1 MNINDLLVSYNQVQ
15 VPSYLSQPQ
24 PDYSNDIYNED
35 SIYNQAQL
43 FNQEL
48 YDRVTNKPKSG
59 FAGWKPLEKSL
70 DPKLADTSY
79 VPTKGSKS
87 FNLAMTSYLAKHPE
101 DAKYRQTLTEIAAK
115 ESNFNPTVK
124 NAKSSASG
132 YFQFINSTRKQYAPH
147 LTREQFL
154 NNPEEQISA
163 AVKLLKANRNISS
176 KFNNLRG
183 LSQLQVDYGM
193 WFSPAALTKYLRTG
207 NSNFKDAQGT
217 SLMTAL
223 NKMA

>member
-1 MNINDLLVSYNQVQ
+1 MGISDLFVSYNQVQ
-15 VPSYLSQPQ
+15 APSYLESPQ
-24 PDYSNDIYNED
+24 IEYTPIGEE
-35 SIYNQAQL
+35 L
-43 FNQEL
+43 TNQENL
-48 YDRVTNKPKSG
+48 DRIQSRNQKKEG
-59 FAGWKPLEKSL
+59 FARWNPLEQN
-70 DPKLADTSY
+70 TSEDNSTNTSHT
-79 VPTKGSKS
+79 PAKGSKS

-147 LTREQFL
+147 LTKEQFL

-176 KFNNLRG
+176 KFANLRG

-193 WFSPAALTKYLRTG
+193 WFSPAALSQYLKTG
-207 NSNFKDAQGT
+207 KSNFRDPQGT
-217 SLMTAL
+217 SLMAVL

>member
-1 MNINDLLVSYNQVQ
+1 MGISDLFASYNQVQ
-15 VPSYLSQPQ
+15 APSYLESPQ
-24 PDYSNDIYNED
+24 IEYTPIGEE
-35 SIYNQAQL
+35 L
-43 FNQEL
+43 TNQENL
-48 YDRVTNKPKSG
+48 DRIQSRNQKKEG
-59 FAGWKPLEKSL
+59 FAGWNPLEQN
-70 DPKLADTSY
+70 TSEDNSTNTSHI
-79 VPTKGSKS
+79 PAKGSKS

-101 DAKYRQTLTEIAAK
+101 DAKYRQTLTKIAAK
-115 ESNFNPTVK
+115 ESNFNPTAK

-147 LTREQFL
+147 LTKEQFL

-176 KFNNLRG
+176 KFANLRG

-193 WFSPAALTKYLRTG
+193 WFSPAALSQYLKTG
-207 NSNFKDAQGT
+207 KSNFRDPQGT
-217 SLMTAL
+217 SLMAVL

>member
-1 MNINDLLVSYNQVQ
+1 MGISDLFVSYNQVQ
-15 VPSYLSQPQ
+15 APSYLESPQ
-24 PDYSNDIYNED
+24 IEYTPIGEELTTQENLDRIQSR
-35 SIYNQAQL
+35 NQKK
-43 FNQEL
+43 E
-48 YDRVTNKPKSG
+48 G
-59 FAGWKPLEKSL
+59 FAGWNPLEQN
-70 DPKLADTSY
+70 TSEDNSINTSHT
-79 VPTKGSKS
+79 PARGSKS
-87 FNLAMTSYLAKHPE
+87 FNLAMASYLAKHPE

-147 LTREQFL
+147 LTKEQFL

-176 KFNNLRG
+176 KFANLRG
-183 LSQLQVDYGM
+183 LSQLQIDYGM
-193 WFSPAALTKYLRTG
+193 WFSPAALSQYLKTG
-207 NSNFKDAQGT
+207 KSNFKDPQGT
-217 SLMTAL
+217 SLMTVL

>member
-1 MNINDLLVSYNQVQ
+1 MGISDLFVSYNQVQ
-15 VPSYLSQPQ
+15 APSYLESPQ
-24 PDYSNDIYNED
+24 IEYTPIGEE
-35 SIYNQAQL
+35 L
-43 FNQEL
+43 TNQENL
-48 YDRVTNKPKSG
+48 DRIQSRNQKKEG
-59 FAGWKPLEKSL
+59 FAGWNAIEQNTLEDNS
-70 DPKLADTSY
+70 ATTSHT
-79 VPTKGSKS
+79 PAKGSKS

-124 NAKSSASG
+124 NSKSSASG

-147 LTREQFL
+147 LTKEQFL

-176 KFNNLRG
+176 KFSNLRG

-193 WFSPAALTKYLRTG
+193 WFSPAALSNYLKTG
-207 NSNFKDAQGT
+207 KSGFKDPQGT
-217 SLMTAL
+217 SLMTVL

>member
-1 MNINDLLVSYNQVQ
+1 MGISDLFVSYNQVQ
-15 VPSYLSQPQ
+15 APSYLESPQ
-24 PDYSNDIYNED
+24 IEYTPIGEELT
-35 SIYNQAQL
+35 NQKNLDRIQSR
-43 FNQEL
+43 NQKKE
-48 YDRVTNKPKSG
+48 G
-59 FAGWKPLEKSL
+59 FAGWNPLEQN
-70 DPKLADTSY
+70 TSEDNSTNTSHI
-79 VPTKGSKS
+79 PAKGSKS
-87 FNLAMTSYLAKHPE
+87 FNLAMASYLAKHPE

-147 LTREQFL
+147 LTKEQFL

-176 KFNNLRG
+176 KFANLRG

-193 WFSPAALTKYLRTG
+193 WFSPAALSRYLKTG
-207 NSNFKDAQGT
+207 KSNFRDSQGT
-217 SLMTAL
+217 SLMAVL

>member
-1 MNINDLLVSYNQVQ
+1 MGISDLFVSYNQVQ
-15 VPSYLSQPQ
+15 APSYLESPQ
-24 PDYSNDIYNED
+24 IEYTPIGEE
-35 SIYNQAQL
+35 L
-43 FNQEL
+43 TNQENL
-48 YDRVTNKPKSG
+48 DRIQSRNQKKEG
-59 FAGWKPLEKSL
+59 FAGWNPLEQN
-70 DPKLADTSY
+70 TSEDNSTNTSHI
-79 VPTKGSKS
+79 PAKGSKS

-132 YFQFINSTRKQYAPH
+132 YFQFIDSTRKQYAPH
-147 LTREQFL
+147 LTKEQFL

-176 KFNNLRG
+176 KFANLRG

-193 WFSPAALTKYLRTG
+193 WFSPAALSQYLKTG
-207 NSNFKDAQGT
+207 KSNFRDPQGT
-217 SLMTAL
+217 SLMAVL

>member
-1 MNINDLLVSYNQVQ
+1 MGISDLFVSYNQVQ
-15 VPSYLSQPQ
+15 APSYLESPQ
-24 PDYSNDIYNED
+24 VEYTPIGEEL
-35 SIYNQAQL
+35 A
-43 FNQEL
+43 NQENL
-48 YDRVTNKPKSG
+48 DRIQSRNQKKEG
-59 FAGWKPLEKSL
+59 FAGWNPLEQN
-70 DPKLADTSY
+70 TSEDNLTNTSHI
-79 VPTKGSKS
+79 PAKGSKS

-115 ESNFNPTVK
+115 ESNFNSTVK

-147 LTREQFL
+147 LTKEQFL

-176 KFNNLRG
+176 KFANLRG

-193 WFSPAALTKYLRTG
+193 WFSPAALSQYLKTG
-207 NSNFKDAQGT
+207 KSNFRDPQGT
-217 SLMTAL
+217 SLMAVL

>member
-1 MNINDLLVSYNQVQ
+1 MGISDLFVSYNQVQ
-15 VPSYLSQPQ
+15 APSYLESPKIEYTPIGEELTTQENLDRIQ
-24 PDYSNDIYNED
+24 SR
-35 SIYNQAQL
+35 NQKK
-43 FNQEL
+43 E
-48 YDRVTNKPKSG
+48 G
-59 FAGWKPLEKSL
+59 FAGWNPLEQN
-70 DPKLADTSY
+70 TSEDNSTNTSHT
-79 VPTKGSKS
+79 PAKGSKS
-87 FNLAMTSYLAKHPE
+87 FNLAMASYLAKHPE

-147 LTREQFL
+147 LTKEQFL

-176 KFNNLRG
+176 KFANLRG
-183 LSQLQVDYGM
+183 LSQLQIDYGM
-193 WFSPAALTKYLRTG
+193 WFSPAALSQYLKTG
-207 NSNFKDAQGT
+207 KSNFKDPQGT
-217 SLMTAL
+217 SLMTVL

>member
-1 MNINDLLVSYNQVQ
+1 MGISDLFVSYNQVQ
-15 VPSYLSQPQ
+15 VPSYLESPQ
-24 PDYSNDIYNED
+24 IEYTPIGEELTTQENLDRIQSR
-35 SIYNQAQL
+35 NQKK
-43 FNQEL
+43 E
-48 YDRVTNKPKSG
+48 G
-59 FAGWKPLEKSL
+59 FAGWNPLEQN
-70 DPKLADTSY
+70 TSEDNSTNTSHT
-79 VPTKGSKS
+79 PAKGSKS
-87 FNLAMTSYLAKHPE
+87 FNLAMASYLAKHPE

-147 LTREQFL
+147 LTKEQFL

-176 KFNNLRG
+176 KFANLRG
-183 LSQLQVDYGM
+183 LSQLQIDYGM
-193 WFSPAALTKYLRTG
+193 WFSPAALSQYLRTG
-207 NSNFKDAQGT
+207 KSNFKDPQGT
-217 SLMTAL
+217 SLMTVL

>member
-1 MNINDLLVSYNQVQ
+1 MGISDLFVSYNQVQ
-15 VPSYLSQPQ
+15 APSYLESPQ
-24 PDYSNDIYNED
+24 IEYTPIGEE
-35 SIYNQAQL
+35 L
-43 FNQEL
+43 TNQENL
-48 YDRVTNKPKSG
+48 DRIQSRNQKKEG
-59 FAGWKPLEKSL
+59 FTGWNPLEQN
-70 DPKLADTSY
+70 TSEDNSTNTSHI
-79 VPTKGSKS
+79 PAKGSKS

-147 LTREQFL
+147 LTKEQFL

-176 KFNNLRG
+176 KFANLRG

-193 WFSPAALTKYLRTG
+193 WFSPAALSQYLKTG
-207 NSNFKDAQGT
+207 KSNFRDSQGT
-217 SLMTAL
+217 SLMAVL

>member
-1 MNINDLLVSYNQVQ
+1 MGISDLFVSYNQVQ
-15 VPSYLSQPQ
+15 APSYLESPQ
-24 PDYSNDIYNED
+24 IEYTPIGEELTTQENLDRIQSR
-35 SIYNQAQL
+35 NQKK
-43 FNQEL
+43 E
-48 YDRVTNKPKSG
+48 G
-59 FAGWKPLEKSL
+59 FAGWNLLEQN
-70 DPKLADTSY
+70 TSEDNSTNTSHT
-79 VPTKGSKS
+79 PAKGSKS
-87 FNLAMTSYLAKHPE
+87 FNLAMASYLAKHPE

-147 LTREQFL
+147 LTKEQFL

-176 KFNNLRG
+176 KFANLRG
-183 LSQLQVDYGM
+183 LSQLQIDYGM
-193 WFSPAALTKYLRTG
+193 WFSPAALSQYLKTG
-207 NSNFKDAQGT
+207 KSNFKDPQGT
-217 SLMTAL
+217 SLMTVL

>member
-1 MNINDLLVSYNQVQ
+1 MGISDLFVSYNQVQ
-15 VPSYLSQPQ
+15 APSYLESPQ
-24 PDYSNDIYNED
+24 IEYTPIGEE
-35 SIYNQAQL
+35 L
-43 FNQEL
+43 TNQENL
-48 YDRVTNKPKSG
+48 DRIQSRNQKKEG
-59 FAGWKPLEKSL
+59 FAGWNPLEQN
-70 DPKLADTSY
+70 TSEDNSTNTSHI
-79 VPTKGSKS
+79 PAKGSKS

-147 LTREQFL
+147 LTKEQFL
-154 NNPEEQISA
+154 SNPEEQISA

-176 KFNNLRG
+176 KFANLRG

-193 WFSPAALTKYLRTG
+193 WFSPAALSQYLKTG
-207 NSNFKDAQGT
+207 KSNFRDPQGT
-217 SLMTAL
+217 SLMAVL

>member
-1 MNINDLLVSYNQVQ
+1 MGISDLFVSYNQVQ
-15 VPSYLSQPQ
+15 APSYLESPQ
-24 PDYSNDIYNED
+24 VEYTPIGEE
-35 SIYNQAQL
+35 L
-43 FNQEL
+43 TNQENL
-48 YDRVTNKPKSG
+48 DRIQSRNQKKEG
-59 FAGWKPLEKSL
+59 FAGWNPLEQN
-70 DPKLADTSY
+70 TSEDNLTNTSHI
-79 VPTKGSKS
+79 PAKGSKY
-87 FNLAMTSYLAKHPE
+87 FNLAMTTYLAKHPE

-147 LTREQFL
+147 LTKEQFL

-176 KFNNLRG
+176 KFANLRG

-193 WFSPAALTKYLRTG
+193 WFSPAALSQYLKTG
-207 NSNFKDAQGT
+207 KSNFRDPQGT
-217 SLMTAL
+217 SLMAVL

>member
-1 MNINDLLVSYNQVQ
+1 MGISDLFVSYNQVQ
-15 VPSYLSQPQ
+15 APSYLESPQ
-24 PDYSNDIYNED
+24 IEYTPIGEE
-35 SIYNQAQL
+35 L
-43 FNQEL
+43 TNQENL
-48 YDRVTNKPKSG
+48 DRIQSRNQKKEG
-59 FAGWKPLEKSL
+59 FAGWNAIEQNTLEDNS
-70 DPKLADTSY
+70 ATTSHT
-79 VPTKGSKS
+79 PAKGSKS

-124 NAKSSASG
+124 NSKSSASG

-147 LTREQFL
+147 LTKEQFL

-176 KFNNLRG
+176 KFSNLRG

-193 WFSPAALTKYLRTG
+193 WFSPAALSQYLKTG
-207 NSNFKDAQGT
+207 KSGFKDPQGT
-217 SLMTAL
+217 SLMTVL

>member
-1 MNINDLLVSYNQVQ
+1 MGISDLFVSYNWVQ
-15 VPSYLSQPQ
+15 APSYLYSPQ
-24 PDYSNDIYNED
+24 VEYTPIGEE
-35 SIYNQAQL
+35 L
-43 FNQEL
+43 TNQENL
-48 YDRVTNKPKSG
+48 DKIQSRNQKKEG
-59 FAGWKPLEKSL
+59 FAGWNPLEQN
-70 DPKLADTSY
+70 TSEDNSTNTSHT
-79 VPTKGSKS
+79 PAKGSKS

-101 DAKYRQTLTEIAAK
+101 DAKCRQTLTEIAAK

-132 YFQFINSTRKQYAPH
+132 YFQFINSTRKQYAPY
-147 LTREQFL
+147 LTKEQFL

-176 KFNNLRG
+176 KFANLRG

-193 WFSPAALTKYLRTG
+193 WFSPAALSQYLKTG
-207 NSNFKDAQGT
+207 KSNFRDPQGT
-217 SLMTAL
+217 SLMAVL

>member
-1 MNINDLLVSYNQVQ
+1 MGISDLFVSYNQVQ
-15 VPSYLSQPQ
+15 APSYLESPQ
-24 PDYSNDIYNED
+24 IEYTPIGEE
-35 SIYNQAQL
+35 L
-43 FNQEL
+43 TNQENL
-48 YDRVTNKPKSG
+48 DRIQSRNQKKEG
-59 FAGWKPLEKSL
+59 FAGWNAIEQNTLEDNS
-70 DPKLADTSY
+70 ATTSHT
-79 VPTKGSKS
+79 PAKGSKS

-124 NAKSSASG
+124 NSKSSASG

-147 LTREQFL
+147 LTKEQFL

-176 KFNNLRG
+176 KFANLRG

-193 WFSPAALTKYLRTG
+193 WFSPAALSQYLKTG
-207 NSNFKDAQGT
+207 KSNFRDPQGT
-217 SLMTAL
+217 SLMAVL

>member
-1 MNINDLLVSYNQVQ
+1 MGISDLFVSYNQVQ
-15 VPSYLSQPQ
+15 APSYLESPQ
-24 PDYSNDIYNED
+24 IEYTPIGEE
-35 SIYNQAQL
+35 L
-43 FNQEL
+43 TNQENL
-48 YDRVTNKPKSG
+48 DRIQSRNQKKEG
-59 FAGWKPLEKSL
+59 FAGWNPLEQN
-70 DPKLADTSY
+70 TSEDNSINTSHI
-79 VPTKGSKS
+79 PAKGSKS

-147 LTREQFL
+147 LTKEQFL

-176 KFNNLRG
+176 KFANLRG

-193 WFSPAALTKYLRTG
+193 WFSPAALSQYLKTG
-207 NSNFKDAQGT
+207 KSNFRDPQGT
-217 SLMTAL
+217 SLMAVL

>member
-1 MNINDLLVSYNQVQ
+1 MGISDLFVSYNQVQ
-15 VPSYLSQPQ
+15 VPSYLESPQ
-24 PDYSNDIYNED
+24 IEYTPIGEELTTQENLDRIQSR
-35 SIYNQAQL
+35 NQKK
-43 FNQEL
+43 E
-48 YDRVTNKPKSG
+48 G
-59 FAGWKPLEKSL
+59 FAGWNPLEQN
-70 DPKLADTSY
+70 TSEDNSTSTSHT
-79 VPTKGSKS
+79 PAKGSKS
-87 FNLAMTSYLAKHPE
+87 FNLAMASYLAKHPE

-147 LTREQFL
+147 LTKEQFL

-176 KFNNLRG
+176 KFANLRG
-183 LSQLQVDYGM
+183 LSQLQIDYGM
-193 WFSPAALTKYLRTG
+193 WFSPAALSQYLKTG
-207 NSNFKDAQGT
+207 KSNFKDPQGT
-217 SLMTAL
+217 SLMTVL

>member
-1 MNINDLLVSYNQVQ
+1 MGISDLFVSYNQVQ
-15 VPSYLSQPQ
+15 APSYLESPQ
-24 PDYSNDIYNED
+24 IEYTPIGEELTTQENLDRIQSR
-35 SIYNQAQL
+35 NQKK
-43 FNQEL
+43 E
-48 YDRVTNKPKSG
+48 G
-59 FAGWKPLEKSL
+59 FAGWNPLEQN
-70 DPKLADTSY
+70 TSEDNSTNTSHI
-79 VPTKGSKS
+79 PAKGSKS

-147 LTREQFL
+147 LTKEQFL
-154 NNPEEQISA
+154 NNPEEQISV

-176 KFNNLRG
+176 KFANLRG
-183 LSQLQVDYGM
+183 LSQLQIDYGM
-193 WFSPAALTKYLRTG
+193 WFSPAALSQYLKTG
-207 NSNFKDAQGT
+207 KSNFKDPQGT
-217 SLMTAL
+217 SLMTVL

>member
-1 MNINDLLVSYNQVQ
+1 MGISDLFVSYNQVQ
-15 VPSYLSQPQ
+15 APSYLESPQ
-24 PDYSNDIYNED
+24 VEYTPIGEE
-35 SIYNQAQL
+35 L
-43 FNQEL
+43 TNQENL
-48 YDRVTNKPKSG
+48 DRIQSRNQKKEG
-59 FAGWKPLEKSL
+59 FAGWNAIEQN
-70 DPKLADTSY
+70 TSEDNSASTSHT
-79 VPTKGSKS
+79 PAKGSKS

-124 NAKSSASG
+124 NSKSSASG

-176 KFNNLRG
+176 KFSNLRG

-193 WFSPAALTKYLRTG
+193 WFSPAALSNYLRTG
-207 NSNFKDAQGT
+207 KSGFKDPQGT
-217 SLMTAL
+217 SLMTVL

>member
-1 MNINDLLVSYNQVQ
+1 MGISDLFVSYNQVQ
-15 VPSYLSQPQ
+15 APSYLESPQ
-24 PDYSNDIYNED
+24 IEYTPIGEELTTQENLDRIQSR
-35 SIYNQAQL
+35 NQKK
-43 FNQEL
+43 E
-48 YDRVTNKPKSG
+48 G
-59 FAGWKPLEKSL
+59 FAGWNPLEQN
-70 DPKLADTSY
+70 TSEY
-79 VPTKGSKS
+79 NSINTSHTPAKGSKS
-87 FNLAMTSYLAKHPE
+87 FNLAMASYLAKHPE

-147 LTREQFL
+147 LTKEQFL

-176 KFNNLRG
+176 KFANLRG
-183 LSQLQVDYGM
+183 LSQLQIDYGM
-193 WFSPAALTKYLRTG
+193 WFSPAALSQYLKTG
-207 NSNFKDAQGT
+207 KSNFKDPQGT
-217 SLMTAL
+217 SLMTVL

>member
-1 MNINDLLVSYNQVQ
+1 MGISDLFVSYNQVQ
-15 VPSYLSQPQ
+15 APSYLESPQ
-24 PDYSNDIYNED
+24 VEYTPIGEEL
-35 SIYNQAQL
+35 A
-43 FNQEL
+43 NQENL
-48 YDRVTNKPKSG
+48 DRIQSRNQKKEG
-59 FAGWKPLEKSL
+59 FAGWNPLEQN
-70 DPKLADTSY
+70 TSEDNLTNTSHI
-79 VPTKGSKS
+79 PAKGSKS

-101 DAKYRQTLTEIAAK
+101 DVKYRQTLTEIAAK

-147 LTREQFL
+147 LTKEQFL

-176 KFNNLRG
+176 KFANLRG

-193 WFSPAALTKYLRTG
+193 WFSPAALSQYLKTG
-207 NSNFKDAQGT
+207 KSNFRDPQGT
-217 SLMTAL
+217 SLMAVL

>member
-1 MNINDLLVSYNQVQ
+1 MGISDLFVSYNQVQ
-15 VPSYLSQPQ
+15 APSYLESPQ
-24 PDYSNDIYNED
+24 VEYTPIGEE
-35 SIYNQAQL
+35 L
-43 FNQEL
+43 TNQENL
-48 YDRVTNKPKSG
+48 DRIQSRNQKKEG
-59 FAGWKPLEKSL
+59 FAGWNPLEQNT
-70 DPKLADTSY
+70 PA
-79 VPTKGSKS
+79 KGSKS

-147 LTREQFL
+147 LTKEQFL

-176 KFNNLRG
+176 KFANLRG

-193 WFSPAALTKYLRTG
+193 WFSPAALSQYLKTG
-207 NSNFKDAQGT
+207 KSNFRDPQGT
-217 SLMTAL
+217 SLMAVL

>member
-1 MNINDLLVSYNQVQ
+1 MGISDLFVSYNQVQ
-15 VPSYLSQPQ
+15 APSYLESPQ
-24 PDYSNDIYNED
+24 IEYTPIGEELTTQENLDRIQSR
-35 SIYNQAQL
+35 NQRK
-43 FNQEL
+43 E
-48 YDRVTNKPKSG
+48 G
-59 FAGWKPLEKSL
+59 FAGWNPLEQN
-70 DPKLADTSY
+70 TSEDNSINTSHT
-79 VPTKGSKS
+79 PAKGSKS
-87 FNLAMTSYLAKHPE
+87 FNLAMASYLAKHPE

-147 LTREQFL
+147 LTKEQFL

-176 KFNNLRG
+176 KFANLRG
-183 LSQLQVDYGM
+183 LSQLQIDYGM
-193 WFSPAALTKYLRTG
+193 WFSPAALSQYLKTG
-207 NSNFKDAQGT
+207 KSNFKDPQGT
-217 SLMTAL
+217 SLMTVL

>member
-1 MNINDLLVSYNQVQ
+1 MGISDLFVSYNQVQ
-15 VPSYLSQPQ
+15 APSYLESPQ
-24 PDYSNDIYNED
+24 IEYTPIGEELTTQENLDRIQSR
-35 SIYNQAQL
+35 NQRK
-43 FNQEL
+43 E
-48 YDRVTNKPKSG
+48 G
-59 FAGWKPLEKSL
+59 FAGWNPLEQN
-70 DPKLADTSY
+70 TSEDNSTNTSHT
-79 VPTKGSKS
+79 PAKGSKS
-87 FNLAMTSYLAKHPE
+87 FNLAMASYLAKHPE

-147 LTREQFL
+147 LTKEQFL

-176 KFNNLRG
+176 KFANLRG
-183 LSQLQVDYGM
+183 LSQLQIDYGM
-193 WFSPAALTKYLRTG
+193 WFSPAALSQYLRTG
-207 NSNFKDAQGT
+207 KSNFKDPQGT
-217 SLMTAL
+217 SLMTVL

>member
-1 MNINDLLVSYNQVQ
+1 MGISDLFVSYNQVQ
-15 VPSYLSQPQ
+15 APSYLESPQ
-24 PDYSNDIYNED
+24 IEYTPIGEELTTQENLDRIQSR
-35 SIYNQAQL
+35 NQRK
-43 FNQEL
+43 E
-48 YDRVTNKPKSG
+48 G
-59 FAGWKPLEKSL
+59 FAGWNPLEQN
-70 DPKLADTSY
+70 TSENNSTNTSHT
-79 VPTKGSKS
+79 PAKGSKS
-87 FNLAMTSYLAKHPE
+87 FNLAMASYLAKHPE

-147 LTREQFL
+147 LTKEQFL

-176 KFNNLRG
+176 KFANLRG
-183 LSQLQVDYGM
+183 LSQLQIDYGM
-193 WFSPAALTKYLRTG
+193 WFSPAALSQYLKTG
-207 NSNFKDAQGT
+207 KSNFKDPQGT
-217 SLMTAL
+217 SLMTVL

>member
-1 MNINDLLVSYNQVQ
+1 MGISDLFVSYNQVQ
-15 VPSYLSQPQ
+15 APSYLESPQ
-24 PDYSNDIYNED
+24 IEYTPIGEE
-35 SIYNQAQL
+35 L
-43 FNQEL
+43 TNQENL
-48 YDRVTNKPKSG
+48 DRIQSRNQKKEG
-59 FAGWKPLEKSL
+59 FAGWNPLEQN
-70 DPKLADTSY
+70 TSEDNSINTSHI
-79 VPTKGSKS
+79 PAKGSKS

-115 ESNFNPTVK
+115 ESNFNPAVK

-132 YFQFINSTRKQYAPH
+132 YFQFIDSTRKQYAPH
-147 LTREQFL
+147 LTKEQFL

-176 KFNNLRG
+176 KFANLRG

-193 WFSPAALTKYLRTG
+193 WFSPAALSQYLKTG
-207 NSNFKDAQGT
+207 KSNFRDPQGT
-217 SLMTAL
+217 SLMAVL

>member
-1 MNINDLLVSYNQVQ
+1 MGISDLFVSYNQVQ
-15 VPSYLSQPQ
+15 APSYLDVPQ
-24 PDYSNDIYNED
+24 VEYTPIGEE
-35 SIYNQAQL
+35 L
-43 FNQEL
+43 TNQENL
-48 YDRVTNKPKSG
+48 DRIQSRNQKKEG
-59 FAGWKPLEKSL
+59 FAGWNPLEQN
-70 DPKLADTSY
+70 TSEDNLTNTSHT
-79 VPTKGSKS
+79 PAKGSKS

-147 LTREQFL
+147 LTKEQFL

-176 KFNNLRG
+176 KFANLRG

-193 WFSPAALTKYLRTG
+193 WFSPAALSQYLKTG
-207 NSNFKDAQGT
+207 KSNFRDPQGT
-217 SLMTAL
+217 SLIAVL

>member
-1 MNINDLLVSYNQVQ
+1 MGISDLFVSYNQVQ
-15 VPSYLSQPQ
+15 APSYLESPKIEYTPIGEELTTQENLDRIQ
-24 PDYSNDIYNED
+24 SR
-35 SIYNQAQL
+35 NQKK
-43 FNQEL
+43 E
-48 YDRVTNKPKSG
+48 G
-59 FAGWKPLEKSL
+59 FAGWNPLEQN
-70 DPKLADTSY
+70 TSEDNSTNTSHT
-79 VPTKGSKS
+79 PAKGSKS

-147 LTREQFL
+147 LTKEQFL

-176 KFNNLRG
+176 KFANLRG
-183 LSQLQVDYGM
+183 LSQLQIDYGM
-193 WFSPAALTKYLRTG
+193 WFSPAALSQYLKTG
-207 NSNFKDAQGT
+207 KSNFKDPQGT
-217 SLMTAL
+217 SLMTVL

>member
-1 MNINDLLVSYNQVQ
+1 MGISDLFVSYNQVQ
-15 VPSYLSQPQ
+15 APSYLNQPQ
-24 PDYSNDIYNED
+24 PDYSSDLSNED
-35 SIYNQAQL
+35 SVYDNAQL

-48 YDRVTNKPKSG
+48 YDRINSRPKSV
-59 FAGWKPLEKSL
+59 FAGWNPIGKSL
-70 DPKLADTSY
+70 DPDLASTSHI
-79 VPTKGSKS
+79 PAKGSKS

-147 LTREQFL
+147 LTKEQFL

-176 KFNNLRG
+176 KFANLRG

-193 WFSPAALTKYLRTG
+193 WFSPAALSQYLKTG
-207 NSNFKDAQGT
+207 KSNFRDPQGT
-217 SLMTAL
+217 SLMAVL

>member
-1 MNINDLLVSYNQVQ
+1 MGISDLFVSYNQVQ
-15 VPSYLSQPQ
+15 APSYLESPQ
-24 PDYSNDIYNED
+24 IEYTPIGEELTTQENLDRIQSR
-35 SIYNQAQL
+35 NQKK
-43 FNQEL
+43 E
-48 YDRVTNKPKSG
+48 G
-59 FAGWKPLEKSL
+59 FAGWNPLEQN
-70 DPKLADTSY
+70 TSEDNSTSTSHT
-79 VPTKGSKS
+79 PAKGSKS
-87 FNLAMTSYLAKHPE
+87 FNLAMASYLAKHPE

-147 LTREQFL
+147 LTKEQFL

-176 KFNNLRG
+176 KFSNLRG
-183 LSQLQVDYGM
+183 LSQLQIDYGM
-193 WFSPAALTKYLRTG
+193 WFSPAALSQYLRTG
-207 NSNFKDAQGT
+207 KSNFKDPQGT
-217 SLMTAL
+217 SLMTVL

>member
-1 MNINDLLVSYNQVQ
+1 MGISDLFVSYNQVQ
-15 VPSYLSQPQ
+15 APSYLESPQ
-24 PDYSNDIYNED
+24 VEYTPIGEELTTQENLDRIQSR
-35 SIYNQAQL
+35 NQKK
-43 FNQEL
+43 E
-48 YDRVTNKPKSG
+48 G
-59 FAGWKPLEKSL
+59 FAGWNLLEQN
-70 DPKLADTSY
+70 TSEDNSTNTSHT
-79 VPTKGSKS
+79 PAKGSKS
-87 FNLAMTSYLAKHPE
+87 FNLAMASYLAKHPE

-147 LTREQFL
+147 LTKEQFL

-176 KFNNLRG
+176 KFANLRG
-183 LSQLQVDYGM
+183 LSQLQIDYGM
-193 WFSPAALTKYLRTG
+193 WFSPAALSQYLKTG
-207 NSNFKDAQGT
+207 KSNFKDPQGT
-217 SLMTAL
+217 SLMTVL

>member
-1 MNINDLLVSYNQVQ
+1 MGISDLFVSYNQVQ
-15 VPSYLSQPQ
+15 APSYLGSPQ
-24 PDYSNDIYNED
+24 IEYTPIGEELTTQENLDRIQSR
-35 SIYNQAQL
+35 NQKK
-43 FNQEL
+43 E
-48 YDRVTNKPKSG
+48 G
-59 FAGWKPLEKSL
+59 FAGWNPLEQN
-70 DPKLADTSY
+70 TSEDNSINTSHT
-79 VPTKGSKS
+79 PAKGSKS
-87 FNLAMTSYLAKHPE
+87 FNLAMASYLAKHPE

-147 LTREQFL
+147 LTKEQFL

-176 KFNNLRG
+176 KFANLRG
-183 LSQLQVDYGM
+183 LSQLQIDYGM
-193 WFSPAALTKYLRTG
+193 WFSPAALSQYLRTG
-207 NSNFKDAQGT
+207 KSNFKDPQGT
-217 SLMTAL
+217 SLMTVL

>member
-1 MNINDLLVSYNQVQ
+1 MGISDLFVSYNQVQ
-15 VPSYLSQPQ
+15 APSYLESPQ
-24 PDYSNDIYNED
+24 IEYTPIGEE
-35 SIYNQAQL
+35 L
-43 FNQEL
+43 TNQENL
-48 YDRVTNKPKSG
+48 DRIQSRNQKKEE
-59 FAGWKPLEKSL
+59 FAGWNPLEQN
-70 DPKLADTSY
+70 TSEDNSTNTSHI
-79 VPTKGSKS
+79 PAKGSKS

-147 LTREQFL
+147 LTKEQFL

-176 KFNNLRG
+176 KFANLRG

-193 WFSPAALTKYLRTG
+193 WFSPAALSQYLKTG
-207 NSNFKDAQGT
+207 KSNFRDPQGT
-217 SLMTAL
+217 SLMAVL

>member
-1 MNINDLLVSYNQVQ
+1 MGISDLFVSYNQVQ
-15 VPSYLSQPQ
+15 APSYLESPQ
-24 PDYSNDIYNED
+24 MEYTPIGEELTTQENLDRIQSR
-35 SIYNQAQL
+35 NQKK
-43 FNQEL
+43 E
-48 YDRVTNKPKSG
+48 G
-59 FAGWKPLEKSL
+59 FAGWNPLEQN
-70 DPKLADTSY
+70 TSEDNSTSTSHT
-79 VPTKGSKS
+79 PAKGSKS
-87 FNLAMTSYLAKHPE
+87 FNLAMASYLAKHPE

-147 LTREQFL
+147 LTKEQFL

-176 KFNNLRG
+176 KFANLRG
-183 LSQLQVDYGM
+183 LSQLQIDYGM
-193 WFSPAALTKYLRTG
+193 WFSPAALSQYLKTG
-207 NSNFKDAQGT
+207 KSNFKDPQGT
-217 SLMTAL
+217 SLMTVL